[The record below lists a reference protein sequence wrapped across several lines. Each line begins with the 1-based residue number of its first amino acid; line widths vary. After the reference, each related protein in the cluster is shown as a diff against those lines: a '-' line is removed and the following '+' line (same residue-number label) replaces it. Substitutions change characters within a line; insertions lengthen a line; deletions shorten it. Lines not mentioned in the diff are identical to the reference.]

1 MTRCDFMP
9 TVEEATVTELVPAGI
24 EQVIKIETD
33 QETGDALVS
42 GRELHERLEV
52 KTRYNDW
59 FPRMCE
65 YGFVE
70 NTDFITVT
78 QKRVTNNPKNPYA
91 EITDHILKLDM
102 AKEIAMIQRNEVGKK
117 IRRYLIEVEKAWN
130 SPEKI
135 MQRALL
141 IAQKNINRLELENKE
156 MKPKAIFADAVSA
169 SEQSILIGDLA
180 KLLRQ
185 NGINTGQKRLFEW
198 MRNSGYLIKRKGED
212 YNMPTQKSMELG
224 IMEIKETTGVN
235 PDGSIRINKTTKITG
250 KGQTYFVNKFL
261 NPEMIGKVDE

>member
-1 MTRCDFMP
+1 MTRYDFMLS
-9 TVEEATVTELVPAGI
+9 VEEATVTELVPAGI

-33 QETGDALVS
+33 ESTGEALVS

-52 KTRYNDW
+52 KTEYRHW
-59 FPRMCE
+59 IKRMLD

-70 NTDFITVT
+70 NTDYIAIG
-78 QKRVTNNPKNPYA
+78 QKRPTAQGNETTY
-91 EITDHILKLDM
+91 TDHILKLDT
-102 AKEIAMIQRNEVGKK
+102 AKEIAMIQRNEAGKK

-156 MKPKAIFADAVSA
+156 MRPKAIFADAVST
-169 SEQSILIGDLA
+169 SEQSILIGELA

-185 NGINTGQKRLFEW
+185 NGINTGQNRLFEW
-198 MRNSGYLIKRKGED
+198 MRDSGYLIKRKGED